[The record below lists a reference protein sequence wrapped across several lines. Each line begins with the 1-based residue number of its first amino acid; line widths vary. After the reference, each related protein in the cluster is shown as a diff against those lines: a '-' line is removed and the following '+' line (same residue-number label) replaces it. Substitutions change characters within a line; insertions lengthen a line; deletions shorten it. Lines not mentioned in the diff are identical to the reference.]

1 VPKVLKGMLGLG
13 EKVRREKKVRDNMRR
28 EKDVRN
34 RRDFMDCLV

>member
-1 VPKVLKGMLGLG
+1 MLGSR